1 MTNIITPPK
10 TCSLE
15 SAATPT
21 PKRPSRHDHE
31 RLLHGVLSRGLN
43 GYSWLCATYASLS
56 DRVRYDKNT
65 GRIAHVRL
73 FEGSALPSRRSSGES
88 LHVRLADDEIAWI
101 EEIAERAGIS
111 ASHVIETALD
121 AYLLV
126 VAACQTIRAPVLS
139 ELSAKPARHYLVSS
153 QCRQRLKSVSAQGRW
168 SQNTLVRLALAWFK
182 ELLPRDADG
191 SAPETLA
198 ATGIRLDKNF

>member
-10 TCSLE
+10 KCSLE
-15 SAATPT
+15 TAAAPAS
-21 PKRPSRHDHE
+21 KRPSGSGDE

-43 GYSWLCATYASLS
+43 GYSWLCATYVSFAG
-56 DRVRYDKNT
+56 RARRATNT

-73 FEGSALPSRRSSGES
+73 FGGSALPSRRSSGES

-182 ELLPRDADG
+182 EQLPREADG
-191 SAPETLA
+191 NAPGALA
-198 ATGIRLDKNF
+198 ATGIRLDKDF